1 MMSTGIYEFM
11 KTFVVAC
18 AFGSIIGICLSVIG
32 EKIGKLVVW
41 IMGRREKAKAK
52 KKETEQ

>member
-18 AFGSIIGICLSVIG
+18 AFGSIIGIYLSVIG